1 MNTGYVYDEIFL
13 RHTMPGHPEN
23 HHRLEAIM
31 QQLASTGVLERLAHI
46 PARPATRAELE
57 RAHRPRYI
65 ETVRQMAERGG
76 GYLDPDTYVTPD
88 TFEVAVIAAGST
100 IEATSAVLNGI
111 VRNAFAL
118 VRPPG
123 HHALAEHGMGFCI
136 FGNVALAALTA
147 RQVYGLERVV
157 IVDFDVHHGNG
168 TQALVAADPG
178 ICYISTH
185 QFPHYPGSG
194 AMHEIGSGVTRGNW
208 INIPLAAGAGDR
220 AFQLLYAGVVIPAT
234 RRFKPDL
241 ILVSAGYDAHH
252 SDPLADLALSLAGY
266 AWLARTLVALAEEL
280 CHGRIVFVLEGGYNL
295 QVLAYGVLNTFYA
308 LLGDT
313 TVVDPLGPSP
323 RPERDIREYVAELR
337 RLHHLD
343 NQVQ

>member
-1 MNTGYVYDEIFL
+1 MSTGYVYDEIFL
-13 RHTMPGHPEN
+13 KHTIAGHPEN

-31 QQLASTGVLERLAHI
+31 QQLMSAGVLEQLARI
-46 PARPATRAELE
+46 PARPATREELE
-57 RAHRPRYI
+57 RAHHPRYI

-88 TFEVAVIAAGST
+88 TFEVAVVAAGST
-100 IEATSAVLNGI
+100 IEATSAVLNGV

-147 RQVYGLERVV
+147 RQVHGVERVV

-168 TQALVAADPG
+168 TQALVAGDPG

-194 AMHEIGSGVTRGNW
+194 AMHEIGSGATRGNW
-208 INIPLAAGAGDR
+208 INIPLAAGAGDH
-220 AFQLLYAGVVIPAT
+220 AFQLLYEGVVIPAT

-252 SDPLADLALSLAGY
+252 SDPLADLALSLTGY
-266 AWLARTLVALAEEL
+266 AWLARTVVALAEEL

-295 QVLAYGVLNTFYA
+295 PVLAYGVLNTFYA
-308 LLGDT
+308 LLGET
-313 TVVDPLGPSP
+313 TVVDPLGPAP
-323 RPERDIREYVAELR
+323 RPERDVREYVAELR

-343 NQVQ
+343 DPV

>member
-1 MNTGYVYDEIFL
+1 MSTGYVYDEIFL
-13 RHTMPGHPEN
+13 KHTMPGHPEN
-23 HHRLEAIM
+23 YHRLEAIV
-31 QQLASTGVLERLAHI
+31 QQLASSGVLERLVRI
-46 PARPATRAELE
+46 PARPATREELE
-57 RAHRPRYI
+57 RAHHPRYI

-88 TFEVAVIAAGST
+88 TFDVAVMAAGST
-100 IEATSAVLNGI
+100 IEATAAVLDGT

-123 HHALAEHGMGFCI
+123 HHALPEHGMGFCI
-136 FGNVALAALTA
+136 FGNVALAALAA
-147 RQVYGLERVV
+147 RRGHGVERVA

-168 TQALVAADPG
+168 TQAIIAGDPG

-194 AMHEIGSGVTRGNW
+194 DMHEIGSGATRGNW
-208 INIPLAAGAGDR
+208 INMPLAAGAGDR
-220 AFQLLYAGVVIPAT
+220 AFQMLYEQVLIPAM
-234 RRFKPDL
+234 RRFSPDL

-252 SDPLADLALSLAGY
+252 SDPLADLALSLTGY

-280 CHGRIVFVLEGGYNL
+280 CEGRLVFVLEGGYNT
-295 QVLAYGVLNTFYA
+295 QALACGVLNTFYA

-323 RPERDIREYVAELR
+323 RPERDIGGYVADLR
-337 RLHHLD
+337 RLHNLD
-343 NQVQ
+343 G